1 MKLPGH
7 STPII
12 PKRRLVSP
20 HSGSWKTE
28 PEDRQIDRN
37 QYKNQ
42 LHGNVNPWIMQQ
54 LQRNEK
60 FNVTAFER

>member
-7 STPII
+7 SVPII

-20 HSGSWKTE
+20 HVGSWKTE

-37 QYKNQ
+37 QYQNSI
-42 LHGNVNPWIMQQ
+42 HNNINPWIMQQ